1 MCRNITR
8 LFNIDPPATE
18 SEVRAASIQFVRKV
32 SGSAAPSRLNEA
44 TFGHAVEEIA
54 AAVARLLDSLATN
67 APPADRLE
75 TAAKAKARSEKRFG
89 A

>member
-44 TFGHAVEEIA
+44 AFGHAVEEIA

-75 TAAKAKARSEKRFG
+75 TAAKAKAL
-89 A
+89 